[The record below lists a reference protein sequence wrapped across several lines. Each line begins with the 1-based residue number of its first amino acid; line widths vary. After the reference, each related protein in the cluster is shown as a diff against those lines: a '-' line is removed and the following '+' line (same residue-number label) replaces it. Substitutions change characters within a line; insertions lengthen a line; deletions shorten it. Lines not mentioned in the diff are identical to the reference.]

1 MFIEHMTDRNM
12 TTTGEMDPQT
22 KMIDLQHTLVTDH
35 IHDLEREGEALR
47 AERLR
52 DCLQA
57 DGIALIA
64 APSRR
69 VRIGR
74 WLVAV
79 GEAIA
84 GPTDGPSV
92 DGTDRLS
99 PAA

>member
-1 MFIEHMTDRNM
+1 MEPDV
-12 TTTGEMDPQT
+12 
-22 KMIDLQHTLVTDH
+22 KMIDLQRTLVSEH

-52 DCLQA
+52 DH
-57 DGIALIA
+57 DGAGHAPVAA

-69 VRIGR
+69 VRLGR

-84 GPTDGPSV
+84 GPAEGSAVDGP
-92 DGTDRLS
+92 DTLS